1 MLQLVLRLPAAAQ
14 LVRGDF
20 GRRYA
25 ACAAGDAESAAVVL
39 ETSVVG
45 KVRGLQLRGTMARP
59 EGEERRVARNAYL
72 RRFPF
77 AAVMDL
83 ELWIIRPVFFKY
95 TDNRL
100 GFGKKIIWEN
110 DTNS

>member
-1 MLQLVLRLPAAAQ
+1 MQLVLRLPAAAQ

-25 ACAAGDAESAAVVL
+25 ACAAGDAESA
-39 ETSVVG
+39 SIVG